1 VLNELS
7 GLRRVEYM
15 KVRNNVKAV
24 RESRM
29 IGKTELA
36 KAAGISRLTIDRI
49 EKGFPCRIV
58 TQRRLISALGLKL
71 SQRRRVFRDS

>member
-1 VLNELS
+1 
-7 GLRRVEYM
+7 M
-15 KVRNNVKAV
+15 KNRNSVRYI

-36 KAAGISRLTIDRI
+36 NMAGLSRLTIDRI
-49 EKGFPCRIV
+49 EKGMPCRMV
-58 TQRRLISALGLKL
+58 TQRKLISALGSKL